1 MSLTGAARLSRRKAL
16 AVGRAVQ
23 FSYFPPPRCEM
34 ADDKAKMLDAAI
46 AQIEKSHGKA
56 AIMRRGSRDV
66 LVPVSVIPTG
76 CLSLDVALGVG
87 GFPRGRVVEVYGPES
102 GGKTTMTLH
111 VIAEAQK
118 LGGIAAFIDAEH
130 ALDPIYARKL
140 GVDVDNLLVSQ
151 PDNGEQ
157 ALEIAE
163 TLIRSGGVDVVV
175 VDSVAAL
182 VPKAELEGD
191 MGDPQMG
198 LQARLMSQALRK
210 LTAIVSK
217 SRTCLIFINQIRE
230 KIGVMFG
237 NPETTTGG
245 RALKFYASIRLDIR
259 RIQAIKEGDR
269 VIGSR
274 TRGKVV
280 KNKVAAPFREAEFD
294 ILYGEGISREGDL
307 IDLGVE
313 KGLLEQS
320 GTWISFGGGRM
331 GQGRENA
338 RVFLKENKDIREK
351 LETALRKKL
360 EIAQPGN
367 SSAASA
373 GANGHASTNAHSDKA
388 PAKAAAAGASSDAS
402 KRPAR

>member
-1 MSLTGAARLSRRKAL
+1 MTDEKSKL
-16 AVGRAVQ
+16 
-23 FSYFPPPRCEM
+23 
-34 ADDKAKMLDAAI
+34 LDAAI
-46 AQIEKSHGKA
+46 AQIEKSYGKGS
-56 AIMRRGSRDV
+56 IMRLGSRDI
-66 LVPVSVIPTG
+66 LVPVSVIPSG
-76 CLSLDVALGVG
+76 CLSIDAALGVG
-87 GFPRGRVVEVYGPES
+87 GFPRGRVIEIYGPES

-118 LGGIAAFIDAEH
+118 LGGQAAFIDAEH

-182 VPKAELEGD
+182 VPKAELEGE

-245 RALKFYASIRLDIR
+245 RALKFYASMRVDIR
-259 RIQAIKEGDR
+259 RIQAIKEGDK
-269 VIGSR
+269 VVGSR
-274 TRGKVV
+274 TRAKVV

-294 ILYGEGISREGDL
+294 IVYGEGISREGDL
-307 IDLGVE
+307 IDLGVD
-313 KGLLEQS
+313 KGLLEKS
-320 GTWISFGGGRM
+320 GTWLSYGGERM

-338 RVFLKENKDIREK
+338 RVFLKENKDIRDK
-351 LETALRKKL
+351 LENALRKKL
-360 EIAQPGN
+360 ELPSASNSNASSHGPNGAIA
-367 SSAASA
+367 
-373 GANGHASTNAHSDKA
+373 GHPQNEKPSV
-388 PAKAAAAGASSDAS
+388 KAAAAGTAGAEAS
-402 KRPAR
+402 KVRTAR